1 MLLNTTIH
9 ALIASTQAIAAHVIA
24 GLFVRFASPAI
35 FAVVPQQTGSMRD
48 LRWRY
53 LYGHP
58 AGDSKQEDS
67 PSTVSVAP
75 FRDCSK
81 TGSEPCIKARVV
93 SLVAAIEVKGP
104 SARVLRTHL
113 NFFRSNRERWNA
125 HGVHWLFLA

>member
-58 AGDSKQEDS
+58 AGDSKQ
-67 PSTVSVAP
+67 ACGG
-75 FRDCSK
+75 F
-81 TGSEPCIKARVV
+81 SEHCL
-93 SLVAAIEVKGP
+93 S
-104 SARVLRTHL
+104 
-113 NFFRSNRERWNA
+113 RSFSRLLENRERA
-125 HGVHWLFLA
+125 LHQGSGCFTGSSDRS